1 MILKTKL
8 VLAFLFVFMMGPFA
22 LAKDWSS
29 ARSVQPVEFNSSLT
43 PDPVYQKV
51 FNSVDKDQVIQH
63 LKQLSGVVPVK
74 VGNSTYS
81 ITNRYLPEAKA
92 KFRAFWSQYFKNLGM
107 SVKELPYT
115 TGHSIGETQGHNV
128 EAVLPGQLKDSV
140 VVIVHYDSIGPD
152 GQESANPGVDDDM
165 TGMAIMLET
174 ARILSQPEFR
184 THLKYTVRF
193 VAADYEEFA
202 VPGLEGARNYAL
214 YLQNLAKAQKFKIVA
229 AVDNEQ
235 SGWNCLN
242 DKACDSG
249 PSVPTVDAYSCSA
262 DGNNFNYPAL
272 GDLFSSTVST
282 YSKLAVSAGC
292 MGENSDHYAM
302 WEIGVPAFVYSEHNP
317 FLNDHFDQSGG
328 DTFDKIDQNYF
339 FSIAQVGVT
348 FAARLI
354 NLN

>member
-1 MILKTKL
+1 MFRFS
-8 VLAFLFVFMMGPFA
+8 VLATTLLFVQLLGSFA
-22 LAKDWSS
+22 FATDWSS
-29 ARSVQPVEFNSSLT
+29 ARSVQQIQLNSKAA
-43 PDPVYQKV
+43 PDPVYQRV
-51 FNSVDKDQVIQH
+51 FNSVDKSQLIQH
-63 LKQLSGVVPVK
+63 LQQLAGVVPVN
-74 VGNSTYS
+74 VGNTTYS
-81 ITNRYLPEAKA
+81 ITNRYLPESKA
-92 KFRAFWSQYFKNLGM
+92 KFRAFWTQYFKNLGM

-115 TGHSIGETQGHNV
+115 TAHSIGETEGHNV

-152 GQESANPGVDDDM
+152 GQESSNPGVDDDM
-165 TGMAIMLET
+165 TGMSIMLET
-174 ARILSQPEFR
+174 ARILSKPEFR
-184 THLKYTVRF
+184 NHLKYTVRF
-193 VAADYEEFA
+193 VAADYEEFPS
-202 VPGLEGARNYAL
+202 PGLEGARNYAS
-214 YLQNLAKAQKFKIVA
+214 YLQNLAKSQNFKIIG

-235 SGWNCLN
+235 SGWNCIN
-242 DKACDSG
+242 DNACDAG
-249 PSVPTVDAYSCSA
+249 TNGPTVDTFTCSG
-262 DGNNFNYPAL
+262 DSNNFNYPAL
-272 GDLFSSTVST
+272 GDLFNSTVAA

-317 FLNDHFDQSGG
+317 FSNDHFDQSGG